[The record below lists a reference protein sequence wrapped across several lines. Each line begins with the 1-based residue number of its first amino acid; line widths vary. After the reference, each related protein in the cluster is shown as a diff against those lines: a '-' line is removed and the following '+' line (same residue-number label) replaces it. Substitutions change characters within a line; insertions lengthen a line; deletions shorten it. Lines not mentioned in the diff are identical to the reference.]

1 MKNKLEELITQ
12 VVGKIHE
19 GEFAVDYRNKAFVRI
34 NVGDLQ
40 VDLHKYGDVCLTYR
54 GADTKKAYL
63 LAMKAAVSAE
73 YEKINSKSLDLFV
86 EMRNIDKELEDMNN
100 ESTED

>member
-1 MKNKLEELITQ
+1 MKNQLEELITQ
-12 VVGKIHE
+12 VVAKIHE
-19 GEFAVDYRNKAFVRI
+19 GEFEVDYRNKAFVRI

-73 YEKINSKSLDLFV
+73 YEKINSKSLSLFI
-86 EMRNIDKELEDMNN
+86 EMKDIDKELEELSN
-100 ESTED
+100 ENV